1 MSWVSDYKYSW
12 VETLAMNVIKAGG
25 HLPYHIAFVMDGNR
39 RYANSQHI
47 RKIDGHSKGFDKL
60 ADCLRWC
67 LDMGIRE
74 VTTFAFSIENYK
86 RSEEEVNGL
95 LDLAREKF
103 SKLLEESSK
112 LQEHGVRIRVVGNL
126 TLLPVDLQKLIA
138 KAMLLTENNNKLFL
152 NVAFSY
158 TSRDE
163 ITQAVESVLMHGD
176 NLEVNNISERLLD
189 ECLYTRHSPSPDL
202 LFRTSGETRI
212 SDFLM
217 WQLNSTVLYFTKILW
232 PQITIWNF
240 LTGVFSYQRAALRL
254 EHYKRHERLER
265 AQVAKNSSFYSD
277 SVQDF
282 LQRLDMFRKN
292 ILLQLW
298 SSSQ

>member
-12 VETLAMNVIKAGG
+12 LETVAMEIIRTGG

-74 VTTFAFSIENYK
+74 VTTFAFSIENFK

-95 LDLAREKF
+95 MDLAREKF
-103 SKLLEESSK
+103 SRLLEESSK
-112 LQEHGVRIRVVGNL
+112 LHEHGVRIRVVGNL
-126 TLLPVDLQKLIA
+126 SLLPEDLQKIIA
-138 KAMLLTENNNKLFL
+138 KAMLDTEKNDKLFL

-163 ITQAVESVLMHGD
+163 ISQAVEVVLKHGED
-176 NLEVNNISERLLD
+176 LESDDISERLLD

-217 WQLNSTVLYFTKILW
+217 WQVMIIIIIIIVLFHMATYLF
-232 PQITIWNF
+232 
-240 LTGVFSYQRAALRL
+240 
-254 EHYKRHERLER
+254 
-265 AQVAKNSSFYSD
+265 
-277 SVQDF
+277 
-282 LQRLDMFRKN
+282 
-292 ILLQLW
+292 
-298 SSSQ
+298 

>member
-12 VETLAMNVIKAGG
+12 LETLAMNVIKAGG

-67 LDMGIRE
+67 LDLGIRE

-112 LQEHGVRIRVVGNL
+112 LQEHGVRIRVIGNL
-126 TLLPVDLQKLIA
+126 KLLPVDLQKLIA

-163 ITQAVESVLMHGD
+163 ITQAVESVLMYGD

-217 WQLNSTVLYFTKILW
+217 WQLDSTVLYFTKILW

-240 LTGVFSYQRAALRL
+240 LAGVFSYQRAALRL

-265 AQVAKNSSFYSD
+265 AQVAKNSNFYSD

-282 LQRLDMFRKN
+282 LERLDMFRKN

>member
-12 VETLAMNVIKAGG
+12 LEAIVMNIIKAGG

-47 RKIDGHSKGFDKL
+47 PKIEGHSKGFDKL

-74 VTTFAFSIENYK
+74 VTTFAFSIENFK

-103 SKLLEESSK
+103 SKLLEESKK

-126 TLLPVDLQKLIA
+126 SLLPLDLQKLIA
-138 KAMLLTENNNKLFL
+138 KAILDTENNNKLFL

-163 ITQAVESVLMHGD
+163 ITQSVESVLKYGD
-176 NLEVNNISERLLD
+176 DLKYDDISEKLLD
-189 ECLYTRHSPSPDL
+189 KCLYTRHSPSPGL

-217 WQLNSTVLYFTKILW
+217 WQVTIL
-232 PQITIWNF
+232 
-240 LTGVFSYQRAALRL
+240 
-254 EHYKRHERLER
+254 
-265 AQVAKNSSFYSD
+265 
-277 SVQDF
+277 
-282 LQRLDMFRKN
+282 KN
-292 ILLQLW
+292 ILSAKIFVIYLYQ
-298 SSSQ
+298 

>member
-1 MSWVSDYKYSW
+1 MSWVSDYNYTW
-12 VETLAMNVIKAGG
+12 LETIAMNVIKAGG
-25 HLPYHIAFVMDGNR
+25 HLPFHIAFVMDGNR
-39 RYANSQHI
+39 RYASSQHI
-47 RKIDGHSKGFDKL
+47 RKIEGHSKGFDKL

-74 VTTFAFSIENYK
+74 VTTFAFSIENFK
-86 RSEEEVNGL
+86 RSEDEVTGL

-103 SKLLEESSK
+103 SKLIQETPK
-112 LQEHGVRIRVVGNL
+112 LHEHGVCIRVIGNL
-126 TLLPVDLQKLIA
+126 ALLPEDLQKLIA
-138 KAMLLTENNNKLFL
+138 QAMLETEKNDKLFL

-163 ITQAVESVLMHGD
+163 MTQAVEAVLKHGD
-176 NLEVNNISERLLD
+176 NLLDDDISDRLLE
-189 ECLYTRHSPSPDL
+189 ECLYSRHSPSPDL

-240 LTGVFSYQRAALRL
+240 LAGIF
-254 EHYKRHERLER
+254 
-265 AQVAKNSSFYSD
+265 
-277 SVQDF
+277 F
-282 LQRLDMFRKN
+282 L
-292 ILLQLW
+292 
-298 SSSQ
+298 STC

>member
-1 MSWVSDYKYSW
+1 MSWVSDYNYTW
-12 VETLAMNVIKAGG
+12 LETIAMNVIKAGG
-25 HLPYHIAFVMDGNR
+25 HLPFHIAFVMDGNR
-39 RYANSQHI
+39 RYASSQHI
-47 RKIDGHSKGFDKL
+47 RKIEGHSKGFDKL

-74 VTTFAFSIENYK
+74 VTTFAFSIENFK
-86 RSEEEVNGL
+86 RSEDEVTGL

-103 SKLLEESSK
+103 SKLIQETPK
-112 LQEHGVRIRVVGNL
+112 LHEHGVCIRVIGNL
-126 TLLPVDLQKLIA
+126 ALLPEDLQKLIA
-138 KAMLLTENNNKLFL
+138 QAMLETEKNDKLFL

-163 ITQAVESVLMHGD
+163 MTQAVEAVLKHGD
-176 NLEVNNISERLLD
+176 NLLDDDISDRLLE
-189 ECLYTRHSPSPDL
+189 ECLYSRHSPSPDL

-240 LTGVFSYQRAALRL
+240 LAGIFSYQRANLHL
-254 EHYKRHERLER
+254 EPYKRQQRLER
-265 AQVAKNSSFYSD
+265 AKIAKYSNFYTD
-277 SVQDF
+277 RVQGF
-282 LQRLDMFRKN
+282 LQRLDMYRKTV
-292 ILLQLW
+292 LLKLW
-298 SSSQ
+298 TTQ

>member
-1 MSWVSDYKYSW
+1 MSWVSDYKYSLL
-12 VETLAMNVIKAGG
+12 ETVAMKVIKAGG
-25 HLPYHIAFVMDGNR
+25 YLPYHIAFVMDGNR

-47 RKIDGHSKGFDKL
+47 RKIEGHSKGFDKL

-74 VTTFAFSIENYK
+74 VTTFAFSIENFK
-86 RSEEEVNGL
+86 RSEDEVNGL

-112 LQEHGVRIRVVGNL
+112 LHEHGVRIRVVGNL
-126 TLLPVDLQKLIA
+126 FLLPDDLQSIIA
-138 KAMLLTENNNKLFL
+138 KAMLETEKNNKLFL

-163 ITQAVESVLMHGD
+163 MTQSVEAVLKHGD
-176 NLEVNNISERLLD
+176 NLECENISERLLE

-240 LTGVFSYQRAALRL
+240 LAGLFSYQRSALHF
-254 EHYKRHERLER
+254 ETFKKHERLKR
-265 AQVAKNSSFYSD
+265 SQIAKHSNFYND
-277 SVQDF
+277 RVQKF
-282 LQRLDMFRKN
+282 LERLDTLRKKN
-292 ILLQLW
+292 LLKQCFT
-298 SSSQ
+298 SQ